1 MLLASIDKLKKYY
14 LDRLILDI
22 KNFEILENDRI
33 GLVGVNGAGKT
44 TLVKALTGNIDIDE
58 GNIYLTNS
66 YSYISQSEDVEN
78 LCTDGKIKSLLNI
91 PAKFEEHL
99 SGGEKVK
106 LKIAN
111 ALKEKRKL
119 IIADEPTS
127 NLDQHSIG
135 ILENMLKKH
144 NGALLL
150 ISHDRQFLDSICDT
164 IAEIDEGKIKV
175 YKGNYTTYLNLKEEE
190 MKRQEFEYEQYKIEK
205 NRLENAKIQKTELKN
220 SIRKTPKRMGNS
232 EARLH
237 KMGDQ
242 KSKKKLDGNI
252 KSIQSRIEH
261 LEVKDKPKYINQ
273 IKINIQDGMEIISK
287 NLIEVRDLTLKMH
300 ERLLLDNVS
309 FKVKRN
315 KKIALIGDN
324 GCGKSSLL
332 KEFIKNNNESI
343 KINSKVKVGYFAQ
356 NQDSLNFKKS
366 ILDNIKE
373 VSSFDETF
381 IRINLNLF
389 GFKGDE
395 VYKKIE
401 VLSGGEKVK
410 VALCKLIL
418 EDNNLLILDEPTNYL
433 DITSMEALE
442 KSLISTEK
450 TMIIATHDRIF
461 INKVCDYIVEI
472 KERGLSE
479 FNGNLKEYEKA
490 KVVVKINKEE
500 QIDKNKILIL
510 ENKITHIVSMICMEN
525 NQARKLQYEK
535 EYEDLLK
542 EISKLKNNCN

>member
-22 KNFEILENDRI
+22 NKFEILENDRI

-44 TLVKALTGNIDIDE
+44 TLVKALTGNIDINE

-175 YKGNYTTYLNLKEEE
+175 YKGNYTTYLNLKKEE

-252 KSIQSRIEH
+252 KSIQSRIDH

-287 NLIEVRDLTLKMH
+287 NLIEVRDLTLKID

-510 ENKITHIVSMICMEN
+510 ENKIIHIVSMICMEN